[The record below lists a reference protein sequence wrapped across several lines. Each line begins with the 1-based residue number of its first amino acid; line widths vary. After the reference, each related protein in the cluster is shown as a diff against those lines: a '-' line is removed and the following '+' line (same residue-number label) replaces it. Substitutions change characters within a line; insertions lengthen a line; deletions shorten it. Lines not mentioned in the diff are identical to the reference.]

1 MTDNT
6 AAIKAL
12 CKAQSEMG
20 AVVKNSANPHLKA
33 KYADLGS
40 VMAACFDALH
50 ANGFAV
56 MQPGG
61 QDDYGTFVETIFAHE
76 SGELFRSKCYL
87 VLGKNDMQ
95 GVGSAWTYARRYG
108 LLGMAGLAPEDDDGE
123 ATKRPPQQR
132 NDAPK
137 PAANNAPNTRAV
149 ADDMVAAMKGV
160 KDAAGFHA
168 INDHPKFCADYDWL
182 EAQAKP
188 HANEV
193 LAAIKDARARTNA
206 GEKAA

>member
-76 SGELFRSKCYL
+76 SGGLFRSKCYL

-137 PAANNAPNTRAV
+137 PQPVPFDAAATRDKIKAAIANA
-149 ADDMVAAMKGV
+149 ADDAKLDALWNHAATKDAMNKLPDPMQSELRTAYNNRMGEVAA
-160 KDAAGFHA
+160 
-168 INDHPKFCADYDWL
+168 
-182 EAQAKP
+182 
-188 HANEV
+188 
-193 LAAIKDARARTNA
+193 
-206 GEKAA
+206 